1 MYQEL
6 KRYRDSLRTYITS
19 TYHISNSALVDL
31 RAELLEQE
39 GATSQQPY
47 IESSPRYE
55 GGRRYCDLSLPPG
68 VADLLDGLGQDGVI
82 FDPPYTHQAQ
92 ALELALNPPFHDLV
106 VTTGTGSG
114 KTETFLLPILGRLAA
129 EAEVGKSFGT
139 RAVRALLLY
148 PMNALVNDQLGRLR
162 LLFGNRET
170 SQWFKG
176 IAGRPMKFARY
187 TGRTLYP
194 GCRKEKTDRHR
205 DRLRSLKFY
214 LDLEH
219 QAATDLKARELI
231 AELRRRGKWP
241 AKPARS
247 DEYEDGV
254 SSWYGTGK
262 WKNGDEWIRT
272 VERAEDPELLLR
284 QEVHEGVPDL
294 LVTNYSMLE
303 YMLLRPVE
311 REIFRSTAE
320 YYASNPEQRL
330 ILVLDEAHLY
340 RGAQGTEVA
349 MLIRRLRSRLGL
361 PQEQIQVICTSAS
374 FSDHSAA
381 CEFAA
386 GLTGKPVEGF
396 MPLTGD
402 KCAASPSGPGDQA
415 TASALAAVDL
425 RALRSN
431 STGDRFKTLLKI
443 LALGPPT
450 EEAPIRVLGPNGT
463 NVNLQCLTSELE
475 LIDLDFRLSNEP
487 TELPI
492 EIVAVLGGTA
502 SAPVEIKVGAQTEL
516 RLSDTPEVP
525 LEAGQEPVA
534 RLLHNCL
541 SQLPVVGRLRNLTS
555 GAASESDSE
564 CAEPEVGP
572 AQAVEGLGLRLF
584 PNVAPTM
591 ARDATDKLI
600 ELASMARRPG
610 ETPLMAARVHVFY
623 RGLPGLWAC
632 ADPKC
637 RSVSVGLRRKWGSES
652 APTGALYSQPRRN
665 CDCGARVFEVH
676 TCRRCGTAFFRAYA
690 FDPHDP
696 DYLWAEEIDA
706 AESDVPRVVNPVLLL
721 LEDPPSGS
729 GAQSQRLDPVSG
741 RLGSNHSSARDVWL
755 PPLGQENAQPG
766 VFAKCPRCGAN
777 DADSISDHVTK
788 GDQPFQELISA
799 QLLEQAPLANSHTP
813 LRGRKSLVFSD
824 GRQAAS
830 RLAGRLQQYSM
841 QDAVRPL
848 LLAGLTALEDRYSS
862 PMPLDH
868 AYAALLAGCVLHE
881 ANLRPI
887 QAPHFNEDFNA
898 VRDLLVADPPTSE
911 LGFLQVSSEFNHL
924 RTNKSLMLAVYP
936 VLNDPHT
943 GLNALGLATI
953 RPCLDGRDK
962 SALATLPVPPGP
974 SHLSDDERRSALLNL
989 WVADAVARHA
999 LFLPT
1004 TPSDWLDSSFG
1015 ATIRRVTGGFP
1026 RSLKDIVGT
1035 RWFNANLL
1043 VRAGMK
1049 PPWLAFVTKTFGT
1062 NATAN
1067 GFILRAAKLR
1077 VVGNG
1082 VTWRR
1087 CDTCTT
1093 AQPENPIAGDRCTV
1107 RIGNQHC
1114 KGHTR
1119 PIDPRAD
1126 PVFRSRKGHYR
1137 RQFERLE
1144 REPGYAPHPFVAAE
1158 HSAALNASG
1167 ERADVA
1173 RAEWHELRFQ
1183 DLDVVG
1189 PDGQREGP
1197 IDVLSCTTTMEVG
1210 IDIGSLTAVAL
1221 RNVPPGRANYQ
1232 QRSGRAG
1239 RRGSSL
1245 STVITYCG
1253 ADSHDQQFYANPAE
1267 MISGPVPVPTLNL
1280 DNLEIV
1286 QRHCFALLMSLFQ
1299 QHAIPDFAEGNEG
1312 SANIFESLGMLH
1324 AFRRGGEDE
1333 FSFAGLAVWL
1343 SENRA
1348 HLEGSLTEIVPSD
1361 VVDRDPEFISKIPN
1375 DLLAALRGVGAGPLA
1390 TDTTAGA
1397 SQGDEESSN
1406 EHQDSEPGAEFV
1418 TLDWGDDTDDG
1429 PGVGLDLTP
1438 APEETPEH
1446 GLDSEKLLD
1455 RLFERSVLPRYA
1467 FPTDVVTFHVFDAGR
1482 STDRRP
1488 KLRYTPQLGLNQAL
1502 SSYAPGH
1509 EVWVN
1514 GERHYS
1520 FGIWSPFNRRDC
1532 QRAWQRRKVYFECVR
1547 CGYARVESQGDSY
1560 YVGQSLN
1567 CPACGAEGSLG
1578 VGKRWM
1584 RPPGFAHPV
1593 DIEAELPLE
1602 NSPTPTRSTRAKLSA
1617 PFTDAGDPTASAALA
1632 NGAGYDI
1639 WTAKQRLVLTN
1650 IGSRD
1655 PWRPGFLYCP
1665 RCGRTEPN
1673 GWAAGGLKQHGGH
1686 NRPYPDHYPHGATC
1700 NGHATEVVLG
1710 NEFETDIALI
1720 RFRLAEQA
1728 KMPPGSAVSKIVLT
1742 TAAEALSTAAADLL
1756 DIEESDIGAEY
1767 RVAMTSGGRTGREVE
1782 VYLYDLTPG
1791 GAGFV
1796 REAVRDSASLFDS
1809 AIEILE
1815 TCACTHSC
1823 YECLRSYKNRWDHQY
1838 LHRTLGAAFLRH
1850 VVRGEHPT
1858 VPPSDEARLLNALA
1872 VDLAESGHDVDRVNG
1887 GLRLPNLGRRV
1898 TLGHPLISGAGGSV
1912 VDQGLPGSEE
1922 VYVLNSLVADQALP
1936 AAVRYVTGALNL
1948 SQESNALPDFL
1959 QEEAGGCPAYPASML
1974 GSGDLATPL
1983 ATVGVE
1989 GAPADAFLVQLTKPT
2004 LERMPGGRF
2013 LRGAWVICAPTND
2026 EDAFVTGNQDRAP
2039 RLLISSAGAFNATG
2053 QSWTFGLPRLREEKV
2068 RILYYSHEAPTA
2080 ESVRQSEVRVIGR
2093 AIGVFVDGVVH
2104 WIS

>member
-231 AELRRRGKWP
+231 AELRGRGKWP

-516 RLSDTPEVP
+516 RLSDTPEVR

-690 FDPHDP
+690 FDP
-696 DYLWAEEIDA
+696 
-706 AESDVPRVVNPVLLL
+706 PR
-721 LEDPPSGS
+721 
-729 GAQSQRLDPVSG
+729 
-741 RLGSNHSSARDVWL
+741 
-755 PPLGQENAQPG
+755 
-766 VFAKCPRCGAN
+766 
-777 DADSISDHVTK
+777 
-788 GDQPFQELISA
+788 
-799 QLLEQAPLANSHTP
+799 
-813 LRGRKSLVFSD
+813 
-824 GRQAAS
+824 S
-830 RLAGRLQQYSM
+830 RLLVGR
-841 QDAVRPL
+841 
-848 LLAGLTALEDRYSS
+848 
-862 PMPLDH
+862 
-868 AYAALLAGCVLHE
+868 
-881 ANLRPI
+881 
-887 QAPHFNEDFNA
+887 
-898 VRDLLVADPPTSE
+898 
-911 LGFLQVSSEFNHL
+911 
-924 RTNKSLMLAVYP
+924 
-936 VLNDPHT
+936 
-943 GLNALGLATI
+943 
-953 RPCLDGRDK
+953 
-962 SALATLPVPPGP
+962 
-974 SHLSDDERRSALLNL
+974 
-989 WVADAVARHA
+989 
-999 LFLPT
+999 
-1004 TPSDWLDSSFG
+1004 
-1015 ATIRRVTGGFP
+1015 
-1026 RSLKDIVGT
+1026 
-1035 RWFNANLL
+1035 
-1043 VRAGMK
+1043 
-1049 PPWLAFVTKTFGT
+1049 
-1062 NATAN
+1062 
-1067 GFILRAAKLR
+1067 
-1077 VVGNG
+1077 
-1082 VTWRR
+1082 
-1087 CDTCTT
+1087 
-1093 AQPENPIAGDRCTV
+1093 GDRC
-1107 RIGNQHC
+1107 G
-1114 KGHTR
+1114 
-1119 PIDPRAD
+1119 
-1126 PVFRSRKGHYR
+1126 RK
-1137 RQFERLE
+1137 
-1144 REPGYAPHPFVAAE
+1144 
-1158 HSAALNASG
+1158 
-1167 ERADVA
+1167 
-1173 RAEWHELRFQ
+1173 
-1183 DLDVVG
+1183 
-1189 PDGQREGP
+1189 
-1197 IDVLSCTTTMEVG
+1197 
-1210 IDIGSLTAVAL
+1210 
-1221 RNVPPGRANYQ
+1221 
-1232 QRSGRAG
+1232 
-1239 RRGSSL
+1239 
-1245 STVITYCG
+1245 
-1253 ADSHDQQFYANPAE
+1253 
-1267 MISGPVPVPTLNL
+1267 
-1280 DNLEIV
+1280 
-1286 QRHCFALLMSLFQ
+1286 
-1299 QHAIPDFAEGNEG
+1299 
-1312 SANIFESLGMLH
+1312 
-1324 AFRRGGEDE
+1324 
-1333 FSFAGLAVWL
+1333 
-1343 SENRA
+1343 
-1348 HLEGSLTEIVPSD
+1348 
-1361 VVDRDPEFISKIPN
+1361 
-1375 DLLAALRGVGAGPLA
+1375 
-1390 TDTTAGA
+1390 
-1397 SQGDEESSN
+1397 
-1406 EHQDSEPGAEFV
+1406 
-1418 TLDWGDDTDDG
+1418 
-1429 PGVGLDLTP
+1429 
-1438 APEETPEH
+1438 
-1446 GLDSEKLLD
+1446 
-1455 RLFERSVLPRYA
+1455 
-1467 FPTDVVTFHVFDAGR
+1467 
-1482 STDRRP
+1482 
-1488 KLRYTPQLGLNQAL
+1488 
-1502 SSYAPGH
+1502 
-1509 EVWVN
+1509 
-1514 GERHYS
+1514 
-1520 FGIWSPFNRRDC
+1520 
-1532 QRAWQRRKVYFECVR
+1532 
-1547 CGYARVESQGDSY
+1547 
-1560 YVGQSLN
+1560 
-1567 CPACGAEGSLG
+1567 
-1578 VGKRWM
+1578 
-1584 RPPGFAHPV
+1584 
-1593 DIEAELPLE
+1593 
-1602 NSPTPTRSTRAKLSA
+1602 
-1617 PFTDAGDPTASAALA
+1617 
-1632 NGAGYDI
+1632 
-1639 WTAKQRLVLTN
+1639 
-1650 IGSRD
+1650 
-1655 PWRPGFLYCP
+1655 
-1665 RCGRTEPN
+1665 
-1673 GWAAGGLKQHGGH
+1673 
-1686 NRPYPDHYPHGATC
+1686 
-1700 NGHATEVVLG
+1700 
-1710 NEFETDIALI
+1710 
-1720 RFRLAEQA
+1720 
-1728 KMPPGSAVSKIVLT
+1728 
-1742 TAAEALSTAAADLL
+1742 
-1756 DIEESDIGAEY
+1756 
-1767 RVAMTSGGRTGREVE
+1767 
-1782 VYLYDLTPG
+1782 
-1791 GAGFV
+1791 
-1796 REAVRDSASLFDS
+1796 
-1809 AIEILE
+1809 
-1815 TCACTHSC
+1815 
-1823 YECLRSYKNRWDHQY
+1823 
-1838 LHRTLGAAFLRH
+1838 
-1850 VVRGEHPT
+1850 
-1858 VPPSDEARLLNALA
+1858 
-1872 VDLAESGHDVDRVNG
+1872 
-1887 GLRLPNLGRRV
+1887 
-1898 TLGHPLISGAGGSV
+1898 
-1912 VDQGLPGSEE
+1912 
-1922 VYVLNSLVADQALP
+1922 
-1936 AAVRYVTGALNL
+1936 
-1948 SQESNALPDFL
+1948 
-1959 QEEAGGCPAYPASML
+1959 
-1974 GSGDLATPL
+1974 
-1983 ATVGVE
+1983 
-1989 GAPADAFLVQLTKPT
+1989 
-2004 LERMPGGRF
+2004 
-2013 LRGAWVICAPTND
+2013 
-2026 EDAFVTGNQDRAP
+2026 
-2039 RLLISSAGAFNATG
+2039 
-2053 QSWTFGLPRLREEKV
+2053 
-2068 RILYYSHEAPTA
+2068 
-2080 ESVRQSEVRVIGR
+2080 
-2093 AIGVFVDGVVH
+2093 
-2104 WIS
+2104 